1 MGRADSRESMIA
13 PSPMVLFGTDK
24 VEGHRMIRQRI
35 NLECAQHE
43 TKNTFA
49 STWKMKGKKHTNIK
63 NVNYKYVQGYDIN

>member
-49 STWKMKGKKHTNIK
+49 STWKRKGKKHTNIK
-63 NVNYKYVQGYDIN
+63 IQIINMSKDMT